1 MINNLNPHLESFGL
15 IPYKYL
21 KVEVNDK
28 EKIKIIINNFLKN
41 ESDGKLEE
49 YLEKN
54 FNECSS
60 FYAIDV
66 NFWNSIINKN
76 DVAPVNI
83 NNSRIAEEI
92 NIVTEE
98 EKIKKEIKLI
108 EEQSKNEK
116 EGQNKKDK
124 KKNKKEKDKKKN
136 KKEKDKKNNKNAYNI
151 KGKNINDNNE
161 NIEAKPA
168 KLKKGL
174 KYKNDFI
181 IVCGQLYE
189 ILSTNYKQDYIIKFT
204 KLQTKIYLN
213 KDNNNE
219 EKKENDENEKK
230 NNEKG
235 EIKEDKKYDKKENQE
250 KEIKE
255 KRKII

>member
-66 NFWNSIINKN
+66 KFWNSLINKN
-76 DVAPVNI
+76 DVAPDYI

-98 EKIKKEIKLI
+98 EKIKKEI
-108 EEQSKNEK
+108 EEQRE
-116 EGQNKKDK
+116 
-124 KKNKKEKDKKKN
+124 KEKDKK
-136 KKEKDKKNNKNAYNI
+136 I
-151 KGKNINDNNE
+151 
-161 NIEAKPA
+161 
-168 KLKKGL
+168 LKML
-174 KYKNDFI
+174 I
-181 IVCGQLYE
+181 I
-189 ILSTNYKQDYIIKFT
+189 
-204 KLQTKIYLN
+204 
-213 KDNNNE
+213 
-219 EKKENDENEKK
+219 
-230 NNEKG
+230 
-235 EIKEDKKYDKKENQE
+235 
-250 KEIKE
+250 
-255 KRKII
+255 